1 MKSRTELFKA
11 TRAKMTGKG
20 LKRKLPEE
28 GDLPE
33 GAAVQK
39 GSGLYSAQR
48 QSVLNISLDKYNRGQ
63 RLLEPSLRR
72 SVLIANTLR
81 QIQEEI
87 RQEASDSG
95 TPQISTPPVTQV
107 SPLSESSSLKEALP
121 TPTPPSRLSMENHP
135 MGLGDSDDW
144 TLLSSE
150 EDFSLSSAIS
160 SLLKELDVVIDGSPA
175 PSPQRT
181 PLGSIENLETEKADK
196 QEPCRAESKHG
207 GCPEGCRPS
216 ETAFGNLEIMSSS
229 YLCDVAL
236 DDLFL
241 DIDTSVY
248 EREAGSLGSRTL
260 SSAASDEFLKYLP
273 SCHPSSF
280 SMNPNA
286 RDLNELEHIMEILV
300 GS

>member
-1 MKSRTELFKA
+1 
-11 TRAKMTGKG
+11 MTGKG

-33 GAAVQK
+33 GSAVQK
-39 GSGLYSAQR
+39 GSGLYRAQR

-72 SVLIANTLR
+72 SVLIANTLQ

-87 RQEASDSG
+87 RQEASDTG
-95 TPQISTPPVTQV
+95 TAQIGSPPTAQIS
-107 SPLSESSSLKEALP
+107 PLFESSSLKEALP
-121 TPTPPSRLSMENHP
+121 APPSRLSMENHP
-135 MGLGDSDDW
+135 MGLGDGDDW

-160 SLLKELDVVIDGSPA
+160 SLLKELDVAIDGSPA
-175 PSPQRT
+175 PCPQRT
-181 PLGSIENLETEKADK
+181 PLGSIENLETEKANK
-196 QEPCRAESKHG
+196 QEPCKAEGKHG
-207 GCPEGCRPS
+207 GCRPS

-229 YLCDVAL
+229 YLRDVAL

-248 EREAGSLGSRTL
+248 ERDAGPLGGRTL
-260 SSAASDEFLKYLP
+260 SAAATDEFLKYLP

-280 SMNPNA
+280 SVNPNA

>member
-1 MKSRTELFKA
+1 
-11 TRAKMTGKG
+11 MTGKG

-28 GDLPE
+28 GDLLE
-33 GAAVQK
+33 GSAVQK
-39 GSGLYSAQR
+39 GSRLYSAQR
-48 QSVLNISLDKYNRGQ
+48 QSVLNISLDKHNRGQ
-63 RLLEPSLRR
+63 MMLEPSLRR

-87 RQEASDSG
+87 RQETSDPG
-95 TPQISTPPVTQV
+95 TPQIDSPSVPRV

-121 TPTPPSRLSMENHP
+121 APAPPSRLSMENHP
-135 MGLGDSDDW
+135 LGLGDGDDW
-144 TLLSSE
+144 MLLSSE

-160 SLLKELDVVIDGSPA
+160 SLLKELDVAIDGNPA
-175 PSPQRT
+175 PNPQRT
-181 PLGSIENLETEKADK
+181 PLGSIENLETEKPDK
-196 QEPCRAESKHG
+196 QEPCKAESKHG
-207 GCPEGCRPS
+207 GCPEGCRPP
-216 ETAFGNLEIMSSS
+216 ETAFGSLEIMSSS
-229 YLCDVAL
+229 YLRDVAL

-248 EREAGSLGSRTL
+248 EREAGRTL
-260 SSAASDEFLKYLP
+260 SAAASDEFLKYLP

>member
-1 MKSRTELFKA
+1 
-11 TRAKMTGKG
+11 MTGKG

-33 GAAVQK
+33 GSAVQK
-39 GSGLYSAQR
+39 GSGLYCTQR

-63 RLLEPSLRR
+63 KLLEPSLRR

-87 RQEASDSG
+87 RQEVSHPG
-95 TPQISTPPVTQV
+95 TPQIGSPPAAQI
-107 SPLSESSSLKEALP
+107 SPLSESNSLKESLP
-121 TPTPPSRLSMENHP
+121 APAPPSRLSMENHP

-160 SLLKELDVVIDGSPA
+160 SLLKELDVAIDGSPA

-196 QEPCRAESKHG
+196 QEPCKAEGKHG
-207 GCPEGCRPS
+207 GCRPS

-229 YLCDVAL
+229 YLRDVAL

-248 EREAGSLGSRTL
+248 ERDAGPLGGRTL